1 MNKKTSNDL
10 QNTMQKQKRQ
20 NNKKFTKVF
29 IKGK

>member
-20 NNKKFTKVF
+20 NNKKLTKVF
-29 IKGK
+29 NKGK

>member
-20 NNKKFTKVF
+20 NNKKLTKVF
-29 IKGK
+29 SKGK